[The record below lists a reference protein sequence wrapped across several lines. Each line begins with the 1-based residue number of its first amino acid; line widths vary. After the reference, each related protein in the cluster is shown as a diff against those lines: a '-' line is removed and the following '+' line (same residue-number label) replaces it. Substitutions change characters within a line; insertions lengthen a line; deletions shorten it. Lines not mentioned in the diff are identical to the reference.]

1 MGNKHDK
8 HKTAADIEQAI
19 QARRQKALVNVE
31 LLACVLDVAHQ
42 QQGKQVNKR
51 FITALQARVLA
62 RFENAEPNG
71 RWVVSHCSMSSSS
84 NYSLIIWFSG
94 PGAGRMGRPD
104 HSDGFRV
111 KIGQFGNFG
120 VPQTT
125 VDVDYIK
132 RENPWHCVEHEK
144 AALCSQALSQGKPKE
159 WADKIKAIDE
169 AQQALLAD
177 AQAFGISYLL
187 DV

>member
-1 MGNKHDK
+1 MGNKRDK
-8 HKTAADIEQAI
+8 HATAADIEQAI
-19 QARRQKALVNVE
+19 QARRQRALVNVE

-51 FITALQARVLA
+51 FITALQARLLA

-71 RWVVSHCSMSSSS
+71 RWVVSHCSMSSS

-144 AALCSQALSQGKPKE
+144 AALCSQALLYEKPRE
-159 WADKIKAIDE
+159 WANKIKALDE
-169 AQQALLAD
+169 AKKALLAE
-177 AQAFGISYLL
+177 AEEYRLSYLL

>member
-1 MGNKHDK
+1 MGNKRDK
-8 HKTAADIEQAI
+8 HATAADLEQAI
-19 QARRQKALVNVE
+19 QARRQRALVNVE

-51 FITALQARVLA
+51 FITALQARLLA

-71 RWVVSHCSMSSSS
+71 RWVVSHCSMSSS

-144 AALCSQALSQGKPKE
+144 AALCSQALLYEKPRE
-159 WADKIKAIDE
+159 WANKIKALDE
-169 AQQALLAD
+169 AKKALLAE
-177 AQAFGISYLL
+177 AEEYRLSYLL

>member
-1 MGNKHDK
+1 MGKNPDKNK
-8 HKTAADIEQAI
+8 TEQEISEAIEAL
-19 QARRQKALVNVE
+19 RQRALVITEVWGR
-31 LLACVLDVAHQ
+31 VLDVAHQ
-42 QQGKQVNKR
+42 QQGKLINKR
-51 FITALQARVLA
+51 FITALQGRVSA
-62 RFENAEPNG
+62 TFENAEPNG
-71 RWVVSHCSMSSSS
+71 RWVVSRCEGSTIT
-84 NYSLIIWFSG
+84 YSVNVWFSG
-94 PGAGRMGRPD
+94 PGAGRMGRPSF
-104 HSDGFRV
+104 SDAFRFR
-111 KIGQFGNFG
+111 IGDYSRLGP
-120 VPQTT
+120 PQIT

-132 RENPWHCVEHEK
+132 RENKWHAAEDEK